1 MANNNNEKV
10 AQKADEIENKVRRG
24 ASEAADQ
31 VDHALDNATSDVDKA
46 AKRAE
51 DEVNKLKAELA
62 DMRRRAGPK
71 IQEAENYLT
80 SPTAISFYKGLITG
94 VALVLAYKKYIATNS
109 RVY

>member
-1 MANNNNEKV
+1 MANNSEKV
-10 AQKADEIENKVRRG
+10 AQKAEEIETKARRG
-24 ASEAADQ
+24 VSEAADKIDQ
-31 VDHALDNATSDVDKA
+31 ALDGTSSDVDRA

-62 DMRRRAGPK
+62 DLKRRAGPK

-94 VALVLAYKKYIATNS
+94 AALVFAYKKYINTNS
-109 RVY
+109 RLY